1 MAVVIILIVV
11 AALLMVVGLFVGIE
25 YDSMVSGILICF
37 IGIVIIGCAI
47 FILQTN
53 KPLNTLRD
61 HMDEDK
67 THIIEDNGK
76 VVEMDIVVDG
86 EKYHFDF
93 KKDN

>member
-93 KKDN
+93 KEDN

>member
-11 AALLMVVGLFVGIE
+11 AVLLIVVGLFVSIE
-25 YDSMVSGILICF
+25 YDGIVSGIIICF
-37 IGIVIIGCAI
+37 IGLVVLACAI
-47 FILQTN
+47 FIAQTN
-53 KPLNTLRD
+53 KPLHILRD

-76 VVEMDIVVDG
+76 VVEMDIIVDG

-93 KKDN
+93 KEDN